1 MYTTRAG
8 QQWDEIALDVYGD
21 EEHADILMQANPQAI
36 GTYQFPA
43 GILLNTPELEEEQTT
58 ELPPWR

>member
-8 QQWDEIALDVYGD
+8 EQWDEIALKVYGD
-21 EEHADILMQANPQAI
+21 EKYADILMQANPQELE
-36 GTYQFPA
+36 TYQFPA
-43 GILLNTPELEEEQTT
+43 GVSLETPELEDEQMT